1 MFHPWLPISPESDF
15 SIYNLP
21 FGIFS
26 DDRPARAGVAVG
38 EWVLDLGAAY
48 AQNLFPHFPEAGS
61 AFRKPVLNDLISL
74 GRDFSIYVRQC
85 IQAAL
90 CDRESVVC
98 RHADH
103 LLIPLKNV
111 RLHLPLKIGN
121 YTDFYSSE
129 EHAFSIGQLFRP
141 ENPLFPNWKHMPVAY
156 HGRASSIVV
165 SGTAVRRP
173 YGQIGSAGG
182 TPSWKATEALDY
194 ELELAW
200 VIGKDSAIGQPVP
213 VEAAEDYIF
222 GALLFNDWS
231 ARDIQRWEYQPL
243 GPFTSKNFASS
254 VSPWIVTWEAL
265 QPFRV
270 PAPIQ
275 SPEPLHYLQDPSRL
289 NLDLTLSVGIQPE
302 NQEEFMAGK
311 TNATHLYWTAAQQIA
326 HHTVTG
332 CNLQTGDLLATGT
345 ISGTNLNEKGCLL
358 EATQN
363 GRNPISLVN
372 GLERRFL
379 EDRDT
384 VLMRGIGRQGDVRVG
399 FGELKGQIL
408 PARPH

>member
-1 MFHPWLPISPESDF
+1 
-15 SIYNLP
+15 
-21 FGIFS
+21 
-26 DDRPARAGVAVG
+26 
-38 EWVLDLGAAY
+38 
-48 AQNLFPHFPEAGS
+48 
-61 AFRKPVLNDLISL
+61 
-74 GRDFSIYVRQC
+74 
-85 IQAAL
+85 
-90 CDRESVVC
+90 
-98 RHADH
+98 
-103 LLIPLKNV
+103 
-111 RLHLPLKIGN
+111 
-121 YTDFYSSE
+121 
-129 EHAFSIGQLFRP
+129 
-141 ENPLFPNWKHMPVAY
+141 MPVAY

-165 SGTAVRRP
+165 SGTAVCRP

-182 TPSWKATEALDY
+182 TPSWKTTEALDY

-200 VIGKDSAIGQPVP
+200 VIGKDSVMGQPVP

-231 ARDIQRWEYQPL
+231 ARDVQRWEYQPL

-265 QPFRV
+265 QPLRV
-270 PAPIQ
+270 PAPVQ
-275 SPEPLHYLQDPSRL
+275 SPKPLPYLQDPSRL
-289 NLDLTLSVGIQPE
+289 NLDLTLSVGIQPD

-311 TNATHLYWTAAQQIA
+311 TNARHLYWTAAQQIA

-345 ISGTNLNEKGCLL
+345 ISGTNLQEKGCLL

-363 GRNPISLVN
+363 GRNPISLAN

-379 EDRDT
+379 EDYDT
-384 VLMRGIGRQGDVRVG
+384 VLMRAFGRQGDIHVG